1 MDPSLLKLLEEDD
14 EDESMHSKEDVDA
27 FQASLI
33 REIEGGNHSWSQQFA
48 AWNNGITQDANTN
61 KLHIL
66 ESTQMK
72 EQQQQS
78 VLGSQDRELKPED
91 ESPVQHNHNLPQ
103 YHLQPGGLS
112 ENPSH
117 VPQASDLQSRNN
129 SVSTE
134 PENPQPLYMK
144 LQSISVQRAHG
155 LEQPVGSVN
164 LGPTQLQVGEL
175 FRLLRPQVDKDR
187 GTQLNTLFYKF
198 KSNEVTKE
206 SFLRQARN
214 ILGERM
220 ILWAV
225 RKLQQQV
232 SSSFGISFLCRS
244 SNNFHVG
251 SVSMISLVKIEP
263 CICKLSQE
271 KPRKSSRKLIMVTT
285 KSQERHVRAK
295 FFISRFYQI
304 APTMISHGFPDL
316 ILPYF
321 SQLDLKIKGS
331 VYELGNKGVKVPDGP
346 NHCRE
351 PFTSADQSLIQSL
364 TEGISAKKSDTCG
377 SHDNQLH
384 STSSDTLSSSASVHG
399 LHNSERPVSVNGPA
413 MVHGGHIFP
422 NQNNSSL
429 PLNPAPCQGSVTKD
443 QTMSNDQTV
452 AHVKQKLTDQSFD
465 QVRKPCPV
473 VRQDVSNVP
482 MEQRNGNPRRSDDD
496 LLKQSSEMVLSAPTT
511 HANFASPSVKTQ
523 LDSSTMVNFSA
534 PAATI
539 LPGTIVRTTQGQ
551 KKTLEAQGSSL
562 PPLSKRQKLCETS
575 LAGSDKKFNDVT
587 ELSGINLMEEERE
600 LLSSL
605 PKKDSRVFK
614 SLRRVV
620 HEEEGRT
627 ILQKVPLQRKLAEIM
642 AKSGIKHIKDDVERC
657 LSLCV
662 EERMRVLL
670 SNIIRTSK
678 QRTNPEKCR
687 NRICITSDIRK
698 QINEMNQK
706 EKDEQERKH
715 GGEEKLKNDTAKED
729 KRSEQ
734 VKADK
739 EQAEKRAKAAND
751 AALASVGGDNV
762 FSKWKLM
769 AEARQ
774 KPSSETRRNAK
785 KLSGGQRLGKKNH
798 GSPKVVRSISVK
810 DVIAVVEK
818 EPQMSRSTLLYRLY
832 DRICSYVPTQDKT
845 EKLLISKTSLSNI
858 FVSSYSTV
866 SDTITKS

>member
-1 MDPSLLKLLEEDD
+1 MVPSLLKLLEEDD

-66 ESTQMK
+66 ENTQMK

-103 YHLQPGGLS
+103 NHLQPGGLS

-144 LQSISVQRAHG
+144 LQNMSVQRAHG

-225 RKLQQQV
+225 RKLQQQ
-232 SSSFGISFLCRS
+232 
-244 SNNFHVG
+244 
-251 SVSMISLVKIEP
+251 
-263 CICKLSQE
+263 
-271 KPRKSSRKLIMVTT
+271 
-285 KSQERHVRAK
+285 
-295 FFISRFYQI
+295 
-304 APTMISHGFPDL
+304 
-316 ILPYF
+316 
-321 SQLDLKIKGS
+321 
-331 VYELGNKGVKVPDGP
+331 GNKGVKVPDGP
-346 NHCRE
+346 NHYRE
-351 PFTSADQSLIQSL
+351 PFTSA
-364 TEGISAKKSDTCG
+364 GISAKKSDTCG

-429 PLNPAPCQGSVTKD
+429 HLNPAPCQGSVTKD

-473 VRQDVSNVP
+473 VRQDVSNLP

-523 LDSSTMVNFSA
+523 LDSSKMVNFSA

-539 LPGTIVRTTQGQ
+539 LSGTIVRTTQGQ

-614 SLRRVV
+614 SFRRVV

-678 QRTNPEKCR
+678 QRTDPEKCR

-774 KPSSETRRNAK
+774 KPSSETRGNAK

-845 EKLLISKTSLSNI
+845 
-858 FVSSYSTV
+858 
-866 SDTITKS
+866 

>member
-1 MDPSLLKLLEEDD
+1 MDPSLLNLLEEDD

-144 LQSISVQRAHG
+144 LQNISVQRAHG

-225 RKLQQQV
+225 RKLQQQ
-232 SSSFGISFLCRS
+232 
-244 SNNFHVG
+244 
-251 SVSMISLVKIEP
+251 
-263 CICKLSQE
+263 
-271 KPRKSSRKLIMVTT
+271 
-285 KSQERHVRAK
+285 
-295 FFISRFYQI
+295 
-304 APTMISHGFPDL
+304 
-316 ILPYF
+316 
-321 SQLDLKIKGS
+321 
-331 VYELGNKGVKVPDGP
+331 GNKGVKVPDGP
-346 NHCRE
+346 NHYRE

-614 SLRRVV
+614 SFRRVV

-678 QRTNPEKCR
+678 QRTDPEKCR

>member
-225 RKLQQQV
+225 RKLQQQ
-232 SSSFGISFLCRS
+232 
-244 SNNFHVG
+244 
-251 SVSMISLVKIEP
+251 
-263 CICKLSQE
+263 
-271 KPRKSSRKLIMVTT
+271 
-285 KSQERHVRAK
+285 
-295 FFISRFYQI
+295 
-304 APTMISHGFPDL
+304 
-316 ILPYF
+316 
-321 SQLDLKIKGS
+321 
-331 VYELGNKGVKVPDGP
+331 GNKGVKVPDGP

>member
-1 MDPSLLKLLEEDD
+1 
-14 EDESMHSKEDVDA
+14 
-27 FQASLI
+27 
-33 REIEGGNHSWSQQFA
+33 
-48 AWNNGITQDANTN
+48 
-61 KLHIL
+61 
-66 ESTQMK
+66 MK

-225 RKLQQQV
+225 RKLQQQ
-232 SSSFGISFLCRS
+232 
-244 SNNFHVG
+244 
-251 SVSMISLVKIEP
+251 
-263 CICKLSQE
+263 
-271 KPRKSSRKLIMVTT
+271 
-285 KSQERHVRAK
+285 
-295 FFISRFYQI
+295 
-304 APTMISHGFPDL
+304 
-316 ILPYF
+316 
-321 SQLDLKIKGS
+321 
-331 VYELGNKGVKVPDGP
+331 GNKGVKVPDGP

>member
-225 RKLQQQV
+225 RKLQQQ
-232 SSSFGISFLCRS
+232 
-244 SNNFHVG
+244 
-251 SVSMISLVKIEP
+251 
-263 CICKLSQE
+263 
-271 KPRKSSRKLIMVTT
+271 
-285 KSQERHVRAK
+285 
-295 FFISRFYQI
+295 
-304 APTMISHGFPDL
+304 
-316 ILPYF
+316 
-321 SQLDLKIKGS
+321 
-331 VYELGNKGVKVPDGP
+331 GNKGVKVPDGP

-614 SLRRVV
+614 SFRRVV

-858 FVSSYSTV
+858 FVSSYSAV

>member
-48 AWNNGITQDANTN
+48 AWNNGITRDANTN

-72 EQQQQS
+72 EQQQQQQQQHS
-78 VLGSQDRELKPED
+78 DRELKPED
-91 ESPVQHNHNLPQ
+91 ESPVQLNHNLPQ
-103 YHLQPGGLS
+103 NHLQPDGLS

-117 VPQASDLQSRNN
+117 VPQATDLQSRNN
-129 SVSTE
+129 S
-134 PENPQPLYMK
+134 
-144 LQSISVQRAHG
+144 ISM
-155 LEQPVGSVN
+155 EQPVGSVN

-187 GTQLNTLFYKF
+187 GKQLNTLFYKF

-214 ILGERM
+214 IVGERM

-232 SSSFGISFLCRS
+232 SFGISFLCRS
-244 SNNFHVG
+244 SNHFLVG
-251 SVSMISLVKIEP
+251 SVSMISLVKVEP
-263 CICKLSQE
+263 CSFLSIYSQE

-285 KSQERHVRAK
+285 KSQERHVLAK
-295 FFISRFYQI
+295 FFISRFHQI
-304 APTMISHGFPDL
+304 VPTMISHGFPDL

-321 SQLDLKIKGS
+321 SELDLKIKGS

-346 NHCRE
+346 NHYRE
-351 PFTSADQSLIQSL
+351 PFTSAEDQSLIQSL
-364 TEGISAKKSDTCG
+364 TEDISAKKSDTYG

-384 STSSDTLSSSASVHG
+384 STSSGTLSSSATVHG
-399 LHNSERPVSVNGPA
+399 LHNSESPVSVNGPA
-413 MVHGGHIFP
+413 MVHGGPIFP

-429 PLNPAPCQGSVTKD
+429 PINPAPCRGSVTKD

-539 LPGTIVRTTQGQ
+539 FPGTIVTTTQGQ

-575 LAGSDKKFNDVT
+575 LAGSGKKFNDVT

-605 PKKDSRVFK
+605 TKNNSRVFK
-614 SLRRVV
+614 SFRRVAY
-620 HEEEGRT
+620 EEEGRT
-627 ILQKVPLQRKLAEIM
+627 ILQKAPLQRKLAGIM

-670 SNIIRTSK
+670 SKIIRTSK
-678 QRTNPEKCR
+678 QRTDPEKCR

-706 EKDEQERKH
+706 EKDEQEKKH
-715 GGEEKLKNDTAKED
+715 GGEEELKNDTAKED

-734 VKADK
+734 VKANK

-818 EPQMSRSTLLYRLY
+818 EHQMSRSTLLYRLY
-832 DRICSYVPTQDKT
+832 DSICSYVPTQDKT
-845 EKLLISKTSLSNI
+845 
-858 FVSSYSTV
+858 
-866 SDTITKS
+866 

>member
-225 RKLQQQV
+225 RKLQQQ
-232 SSSFGISFLCRS
+232 
-244 SNNFHVG
+244 
-251 SVSMISLVKIEP
+251 
-263 CICKLSQE
+263 Q
-271 KPRKSSRKLIMVTT
+271 
-285 KSQERHVRAK
+285 
-295 FFISRFYQI
+295 
-304 APTMISHGFPDL
+304 
-316 ILPYF
+316 
-321 SQLDLKIKGS
+321 
-331 VYELGNKGVKVPDGP
+331 GNKGVKVPDGP

-614 SLRRVV
+614 SFRRVV

-858 FVSSYSTV
+858 FVSSYSAV

>member
-225 RKLQQQV
+225 RKLQQQ
-232 SSSFGISFLCRS
+232 
-244 SNNFHVG
+244 
-251 SVSMISLVKIEP
+251 
-263 CICKLSQE
+263 
-271 KPRKSSRKLIMVTT
+271 
-285 KSQERHVRAK
+285 
-295 FFISRFYQI
+295 
-304 APTMISHGFPDL
+304 
-316 ILPYF
+316 
-321 SQLDLKIKGS
+321 
-331 VYELGNKGVKVPDGP
+331 GNKGVKVPDGP

-351 PFTSADQSLIQSL
+351 PFTSA
-364 TEGISAKKSDTCG
+364 GISAKKSDTCG

-614 SLRRVV
+614 SFRRVV

-858 FVSSYSTV
+858 FVSSYSAV

>member
-144 LQSISVQRAHG
+144 LQNISVQRAHG

-225 RKLQQQV
+225 RKLQQQ
-232 SSSFGISFLCRS
+232 
-244 SNNFHVG
+244 
-251 SVSMISLVKIEP
+251 
-263 CICKLSQE
+263 
-271 KPRKSSRKLIMVTT
+271 
-285 KSQERHVRAK
+285 
-295 FFISRFYQI
+295 
-304 APTMISHGFPDL
+304 
-316 ILPYF
+316 
-321 SQLDLKIKGS
+321 
-331 VYELGNKGVKVPDGP
+331 GNKGVKVPDGP

-413 MVHGGHIFP
+413 MVHGGHTFP

-614 SLRRVV
+614 SFRRVV

-858 FVSSYSTV
+858 FVSSYSAV

>member
-27 FQASLI
+27 FHASLI

-78 VLGSQDRELKPED
+78 VLGSHDRELKPED

-103 YHLQPGGLS
+103 NHLQPDGLS

-117 VPQASDLQSRNN
+117 VPQATDLQSRNN
-129 SVSTE
+129 S
-134 PENPQPLYMK
+134 
-144 LQSISVQRAHG
+144 ISM
-155 LEQPVGSVN
+155 EQPVGSVN

-187 GTQLNTLFYKF
+187 GKQLNTLFYKF

-225 RKLQQQV
+225 RKLQQQ
-232 SSSFGISFLCRS
+232 
-244 SNNFHVG
+244 
-251 SVSMISLVKIEP
+251 
-263 CICKLSQE
+263 
-271 KPRKSSRKLIMVTT
+271 
-285 KSQERHVRAK
+285 
-295 FFISRFYQI
+295 
-304 APTMISHGFPDL
+304 
-316 ILPYF
+316 
-321 SQLDLKIKGS
+321 
-331 VYELGNKGVKVPDGP
+331 GNKGVKVPDGP
-346 NHCRE
+346 NHYRE
-351 PFTSADQSLIQSL
+351 PFTSAEDQSLIQSL
-364 TEGISAKKSDTCG
+364 TEDISAKKSDTYG

-384 STSSDTLSSSASVHG
+384 STSSGTLSSSATLHG

-413 MVHGGHIFP
+413 MVHGGPIFP

-429 PLNPAPCQGSVTKD
+429 PLNPAPCRGSVTKD

-496 LLKQSSEMVLSAPTT
+496 LLKQSSEMVLSAPTI

-575 LAGSDKKFNDVT
+575 LAGSGKKFNDVT

-605 PKKDSRVFK
+605 PKNNSRVFK
-614 SLRRVV
+614 SFRRVAY
-620 HEEEGRT
+620 EEEGRT
-627 ILQKVPLQRKLAEIM
+627 ILQKAPLQRKLAGIM

-670 SNIIRTSK
+670 SKIIRTSK
-678 QRTNPEKCR
+678 QRTDPEKCR

-706 EKDEQERKH
+706 EKDEQEKKH
-715 GGEEKLKNDTAKED
+715 GGEEELKNDTAKED

-734 VKADK
+734 VKANK

-810 DVIAVVEK
+810 AVIAVVEK
-818 EPQMSRSTLLYRLY
+818 EHQMSRSTLLYRLY
-832 DRICSYVPTQDKT
+832 DSICSYVPTQDKT
-845 EKLLISKTSLSNI
+845 
-858 FVSSYSTV
+858 
-866 SDTITKS
+866 

>member
-1 MDPSLLKLLEEDD
+1 MLDHDNGGSQSRLDHRRSTGAVTEMTGGVAECHGK
-14 EDESMHSKEDVDA
+14 ESRHSVI
-27 FQASLI
+27 S
-33 REIEGGNHSWSQQFA
+33 EGGNHSWSQQFA

-66 ESTQMK
+66 VSTQMK

-78 VLGSQDRELKPED
+78 VLGSHDRELK
-91 ESPVQHNHNLPQ
+91 HNLPQ
-103 YHLQPGGLS
+103 NHLQSVRLS

-117 VPQASDLQSRNN
+117 VPQATDLQSRNN
-129 SVSTE
+129 S
-134 PENPQPLYMK
+134 
-144 LQSISVQRAHG
+144 ISM
-155 LEQPVGSVN
+155 EQPVGSVN

-187 GTQLNTLFYKF
+187 GKQLNTLFYKF

-214 ILGERM
+214 IVGERM

-225 RKLQQQV
+225 RKLQQQ
-232 SSSFGISFLCRS
+232 G
-244 SNNFHVG
+244 NNG
-251 SVSMISLVKIEP
+251 
-263 CICKLSQE
+263 
-271 KPRKSSRKLIMVTT
+271 
-285 KSQERHVRAK
+285 
-295 FFISRFYQI
+295 
-304 APTMISHGFPDL
+304 G
-316 ILPYF
+316 
-321 SQLDLKIKGS
+321 
-331 VYELGNKGVKVPDGP
+331 KVPGDP
-346 NHCRE
+346 NHYRE
-351 PFTSADQSLIQSL
+351 PFTSAEDQSQIQSL

-377 SHDNQLH
+377 GHDNQLH
-384 STSSDTLSSSASVHG
+384 STSSGTFSSAATVQG

-413 MVHGGHIFP
+413 MVHGGPIFP
-422 NQNNSSL
+422 TQNNISL
-429 PLNPAPCQGSVTKD
+429 PLNPALCQGSVTKG

-465 QVRKPCPV
+465 QVPKPCPV

-482 MEQRNGNPRRSDDD
+482 MEQKNGNPRRSDDD
-496 LLKQSSEMVLSAPTT
+496 LVKQSSEMVLSAPTT
-511 HANFASPSVKTQ
+511 HANFASPSMKTQ
-523 LDSSTMVNFSA
+523 LDSSTMGGNSSSRDVAFGFRFAYTATIVNFSA

-551 KKTLEAQGSSL
+551 KKSLEAQGSSL

-575 LAGSDKKFNDVT
+575 LAGSGKKFNDVT

-605 PKKDSRVFK
+605 PKNNSRVFK
-614 SLRRVV
+614 SFRRVAY
-620 HEEEGRT
+620 EEEGRT
-627 ILQKVPLQRKLAEIM
+627 ILQKAPLQRKLAGIM

-670 SNIIRTSK
+670 SKIIRTSK
-678 QRTNPEKCR
+678 QRTDPEKCR

-706 EKDEQERKH
+706 EKDEQEKKH
-715 GGEEKLKNDTAKED
+715 GGEEELKNDTAKED

-734 VKADK
+734 VKANK

-818 EPQMSRSTLLYRLY
+818 EHQMSRSTLLYRLY
-832 DRICSYVPTQDKT
+832 DSICSYVPTQDKT
-845 EKLLISKTSLSNI
+845 
-858 FVSSYSTV
+858 
-866 SDTITKS
+866 

>member
-225 RKLQQQV
+225 RKLQQQ
-232 SSSFGISFLCRS
+232 
-244 SNNFHVG
+244 
-251 SVSMISLVKIEP
+251 
-263 CICKLSQE
+263 
-271 KPRKSSRKLIMVTT
+271 
-285 KSQERHVRAK
+285 
-295 FFISRFYQI
+295 
-304 APTMISHGFPDL
+304 
-316 ILPYF
+316 
-321 SQLDLKIKGS
+321 
-331 VYELGNKGVKVPDGP
+331 GNKGVKVPDGP

-351 PFTSADQSLIQSL
+351 PFTSA
-364 TEGISAKKSDTCG
+364 GISAKKSDTCG

>member
-27 FQASLI
+27 FHASLI
-33 REIEGGNHSWSQQFA
+33 REIEA
-48 AWNNGITQDANTN
+48 T
-61 KLHIL
+61 
-66 ESTQMK
+66 
-72 EQQQQS
+72 
-78 VLGSQDRELKPED
+78 
-91 ESPVQHNHNLPQ
+91 
-103 YHLQPGGLS
+103 
-112 ENPSH
+112 
-117 VPQASDLQSRNN
+117 DLQSRNN
-129 SVSTE
+129 S
-134 PENPQPLYMK
+134 
-144 LQSISVQRAHG
+144 ISM
-155 LEQPVGSVN
+155 EQPVGSVN

-187 GTQLNTLFYKF
+187 GKQLNTLFYKF

-232 SSSFGISFLCRS
+232 SSSFGISF
-244 SNNFHVG
+244 
-251 SVSMISLVKIEP
+251 
-263 CICKLSQE
+263 
-271 KPRKSSRKLIMVTT
+271 
-285 KSQERHVRAK
+285 
-295 FFISRFYQI
+295 
-304 APTMISHGFPDL
+304 
-316 ILPYF
+316 F
-321 SQLDLKIKGS
+321 SG
-331 VYELGNKGVKVPDGP
+331 
-346 NHCRE
+346 
-351 PFTSADQSLIQSL
+351 
-364 TEGISAKKSDTCG
+364 
-377 SHDNQLH
+377 
-384 STSSDTLSSSASVHG
+384 TLSSSATVHG
-399 LHNSERPVSVNGPA
+399 LHNSESPVSVNGPA
-413 MVHGGHIFP
+413 MVHGGPIFP

-429 PLNPAPCQGSVTKD
+429 PINPAPCRGSVTKD

-539 LPGTIVRTTQGQ
+539 FPGTIVTTTQGQ

-575 LAGSDKKFNDVT
+575 LAGSGKKFNDVT

-605 PKKDSRVFK
+605 TKNNSRVFK
-614 SLRRVV
+614 SFRRVAY
-620 HEEEGRT
+620 EEEGRT
-627 ILQKVPLQRKLAEIM
+627 ILQKAPLQRKLAGIM

-670 SNIIRTSK
+670 SKIIRTSK
-678 QRTNPEKCR
+678 QRTDPEKCR

-715 GGEEKLKNDTAKED
+715 GGEEELKNDTAKED

-734 VKADK
+734 LKANK

-818 EPQMSRSTLLYRLY
+818 EHQMSRSTLLYRLY
-832 DRICSYVPTQDKT
+832 DSICSYVPTQDKT
-845 EKLLISKTSLSNI
+845 
-858 FVSSYSTV
+858 
-866 SDTITKS
+866 

>member
-144 LQSISVQRAHG
+144 LQNMSVQRAHE

-225 RKLQQQV
+225 RKLQQQ
-232 SSSFGISFLCRS
+232 
-244 SNNFHVG
+244 
-251 SVSMISLVKIEP
+251 
-263 CICKLSQE
+263 
-271 KPRKSSRKLIMVTT
+271 
-285 KSQERHVRAK
+285 
-295 FFISRFYQI
+295 
-304 APTMISHGFPDL
+304 
-316 ILPYF
+316 
-321 SQLDLKIKGS
+321 
-331 VYELGNKGVKVPDGP
+331 GNKGVKVPDGP
-346 NHCRE
+346 NHYRE

-422 NQNNSSL
+422 NQNKSSL

-614 SLRRVV
+614 SFRRVV

-678 QRTNPEKCR
+678 QRTDPEKCR

-785 KLSGGQRLGKKNH
+785 KLSG
-798 GSPKVVRSISVK
+798 
-810 DVIAVVEK
+810 
-818 EPQMSRSTLLYRLY
+818 
-832 DRICSYVPTQDKT
+832 
-845 EKLLISKTSLSNI
+845 
-858 FVSSYSTV
+858 YS
-866 SDTITKS
+866 